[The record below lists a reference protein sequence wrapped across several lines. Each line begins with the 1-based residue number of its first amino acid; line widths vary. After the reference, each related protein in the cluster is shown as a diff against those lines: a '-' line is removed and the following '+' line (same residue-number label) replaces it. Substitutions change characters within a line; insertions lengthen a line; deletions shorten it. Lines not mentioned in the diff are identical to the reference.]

1 MNGPR
6 IYCDFVPFSF
16 VGMHYSCD
24 EYGVRIAID
33 ETFKALLDETHK
45 RLEGLLNSPAEHS
58 ITGAAGTGKTCLL
71 IEKVKKLCKH
81 QDGSEEKIL
90 VVCFNRPLSKMLE
103 QEFENF
109 CHKVEVKTFDQLCC
123 DITGTGFDPNQE
135 MKQRIHNALKV
146 LKGKALKYDHI
157 FVDECQD
164 LMGDEWPILFKE
176 LWKGNGGVSG
186 TTAANTHRYKRNKW
200 FLFDENQFA
209 GWPGKNSQTF
219 SEAYEKGTNLFR
231 VLRNSGNIFNQS
243 KKYLQSNDPNSE
255 TILGPKKRG
264 LNIKWVDSLP
274 SRQVPE
280 EMGAQSVA
288 DCINDLR
295 QKKVS
300 EEDVCVLVE
309 TVPIRDRL
317 SAVLKKLNVDN
328 HNAEE
333 RFEGNKKNKVVVV
346 ESIGRFKGLESKVVI
361 LYNPE
366 FTLKGNNPTKELL
379 YTAVSRCFCYLVIIT
394 TKEGMAALQ
403 SEDGV
408 NRVGSLGGE

>member
-1 MNGPR
+1 MR
-6 IYCDFVPFSF
+6 T
-16 VGMHYSCD
+16 
-24 EYGVRIAID
+24 AID
-33 ETFKALLDETHK
+33 KTFKVLLNHTVEQLRALLNT
-45 RLEGLLNSPAEHS
+45 SAEHW
-58 ITGAAGTGKTCLL
+58 ITGAAGTGKTWIL
-71 IEKVKKLCKH
+71 IEKVKTLAVR
-81 QDGSEEKIL
+81 QNGSEEKIL
-90 VVCFNRPLSKMLE
+90 VVCYNRPLSKMLE

-109 CHKVEVKTFDQLCC
+109 RHKVEVKTIDKLCC
-123 DITGTGFDPNQE
+123 DITRTEFDPNQE
-135 MKQRIHNALKV
+135 MKQRIHNAVQV

-176 LWKGNGGVSG
+176 LWKGNEGVSG
-186 TTAANTHRYKRNKW
+186 TTAANGRRYKW
-200 FLFDENQFA
+200 FFVDENQFV
-209 GWPGKNSQTF
+209 GWSGKNSQTL
-219 SEAYEKGTNLFR
+219 SEAYENGTNLLR
-231 VLRNSGNIFNQS
+231 VLRNTERIFNQS
-243 KKYLQSNDPNSE
+243 KKYLQSNDPNTE
-255 TILGPKKRG
+255 TILGHKERG
-264 LNIKWVDSLP
+264 LNIKWVDALP

-280 EMGAQSVA
+280 GRGAQSVA
-288 DCINDLR
+288 ECINDLR
-295 QKKVS
+295 QKKVL

-346 ESIGRFKGLESKVVI
+346 ESIRRFKGLESKVVI

-366 FTLKGNNPTKELL
+366 FTLKDTNPTKELL

-403 SEDGV
+403 SENGV